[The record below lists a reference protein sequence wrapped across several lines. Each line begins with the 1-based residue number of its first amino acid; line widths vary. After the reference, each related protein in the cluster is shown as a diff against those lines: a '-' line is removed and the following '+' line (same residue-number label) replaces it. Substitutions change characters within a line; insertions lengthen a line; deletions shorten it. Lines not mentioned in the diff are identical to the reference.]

1 MENRLAVSLHIF
13 LALLLLSGGMA
24 FRMMKGSGRMG
35 AFPLLKL
42 AAGDGLDASALN
54 ADELRKVANEGGY
67 ADGEKFVRLFHPAF
81 PTKVLESLSIAEAE
95 EFINVKRSI
104 SMVGSDMEEALKNG
118 LPWEVL
124 PKLGINDFQ
133 GIWSRNQTEAA
144 YEKYKHTGHI
154 VYKLSKPIVRE
165 AISLASQTPLKKT
178 SFSILFIFPSPQPP
192 V

>member
-81 PTKVLESLSIAEAE
+81 PTKVLESLSISLRPIIYRNKCRMKDWRA
-95 EFINVKRSI
+95 RSECP
-104 SMVGSDMEEALKNG
+104 MR
-118 LPWEVL
+118 P
-124 PKLGINDFQ
+124 
-133 GIWSRNQTEAA
+133 
-144 YEKYKHTGHI
+144 
-154 VYKLSKPIVRE
+154 
-165 AISLASQTPLKKT
+165 
-178 SFSILFIFPSPQPP
+178 
-192 V
+192 